1 MASKL
6 FVIVHAVTFEPEISY
21 DKEDTSQM
29 LLTDV
34 QVLDLFFRFAAVGQ
48 LLLLMLLLWRSKVMV
63 TKAAMSALLLCCI
76 AYILLT
82 APVDDVHY
90 GWLRPPLLLFTDLTA
105 YALLAVYWHAVHHQ
119 SLLVQLSGWLKV
131 MLSLW
136 LVWLGYFFLL
146 LQGKGMF
153 HDVHHAI
160 LLLVLVFI
168 VIDAFLGLSDDLVE
182 RRRRLRISIIAAGSA
197 YMALLTLLEFSPLA
211 IKDNG
216 LFSSVNAG
224 LLFTATTVIALY
236 RLAGFRSEQQSKPA
250 EPTRQIDAPVVQ
262 NESAEAKQLKNKM
275 AAGLYAINGLSIS
288 QLAAELGMPVYQ
300 LRQLINVELGFDN
313 FSQFVNSYRIP
324 AVCARLADPKD
335 NDKAVLTLALD
346 AGFNSIAPF
355 NRAFK
360 QSLGMT
366 PSQYRDQ
373 F

>member
-1 MASKL
+1 MQL
-6 FVIVHAVTFEPEISY
+6 N
-21 DKEDTSQM
+21 
-29 LLTDV
+29 DV
-34 QVLDLFFRFAAVGQ
+34 QMIDLFFRFATVGQ
-48 LLLLMLLLWRSKVMV
+48 LILIMLLLWRSKIIAA
-63 TKAAMSALLLCCI
+63 KAALSTLLLCCI
-76 AYILLT
+76 AYIALT

-90 GWLRPPLLLFTDLTA
+90 GWLRPPLLLLTDLTA
-105 YALLAVYWHAVHHQ
+105 YALLAVYWQAVHHQ
-119 SLLVQLSGWLKV
+119 SLLSQLSGWLKV

-146 LQGKGMF
+146 QQGKGMF

-160 LLLVLVFI
+160 LLLVLVFV

-182 RRRRLRISIIAAGSA
+182 RRRRLRISIIAAGGA

-224 LLFTATTVIALY
+224 LFFAASTVIALY

-250 EPTRQIDAPVVQ
+250 EPIRQINAPEVQ
-262 NESAEAKQLKNKM
+262 SESAEALQLKSKM
-275 AAGLYAINGLSIS
+275 AAGLYTINGLSIS

-313 FSQFVNSYRIP
+313 FSHFVNSYRIP

-335 NDKAVLTLALD
+335 SDKPVLTLALD

-366 PSQYRDQ
+366 PSQYRGQ

>member
-1 MASKL
+1 
-6 FVIVHAVTFEPEISY
+6 
-21 DKEDTSQM
+21 M

-48 LLLLMLLLWRSKVMV
+48 LILLMLLLWRSKVMV

-82 APVDDVHY
+82 APVDDIHY
-90 GWLRPPLLLFTDLTA
+90 GWLRPPLLFFTDLTA
-105 YALLAVYWHAVHHQ
+105 YALLAVYWHAVHNQ
-119 SLLVQLSGWLKV
+119 SLLSQLSGWLKV
-131 MLSLW
+131 MLGLW

-146 LQGKGMF
+146 LQGKGWF
-153 HDVHHAI
+153 HDIHHAV
-160 LLLVLVFI
+160 LLLVLAFV
-168 VIDAFLGLSDDLVE
+168 VIDAFTGLSDDLVE
-182 RRRRLRISIIAAGSA
+182 RRRRLRIGIIAAGGA
-197 YMALLTLLEFSPLA
+197 YMAVLTLLEFSPLA
-211 IKDNG
+211 IKDHG
-216 LFSSVNAG
+216 LFSSINAG
-224 LLFTATTVIALY
+224 LIFATTSLIAVY
-236 RLAGFRSEQQSKPA
+236 RLAGFRIEQQADAA
-250 EPTRQIDAPVVQ
+250 ELHNDNAAVRL
-262 NESAEAKQLKNKM
+262 LKNKM

-324 AVCARLADPKD
+324 AVCARLADAKD
-335 NDKAVLTLALD
+335 NDKPVLTLALE

-360 QSLGMT
+360 QSVGMT
-366 PSQYRDQ
+366 PSQYRAQ

>member
-1 MASKL
+1 
-6 FVIVHAVTFEPEISY
+6 
-21 DKEDTSQM
+21 M

-34 QVLDLFFRFAAVGQ
+34 QMLDLFFRFAAVGQ
-48 LLLLMLLLWRSKVMV
+48 LVLLMLLLWRSKAI
-63 TKAAMSALLLCCI
+63 AAKVALSTLLLCCI

-90 GWLRPPLLLFTDLTA
+90 GWLRPPLLLLTDLTA
-105 YALLAVYWHAVHHQ
+105 YTLLAVYWQAVHNQ
-119 SLLVQLSGWLKV
+119 SLLSQLSDWLKV
-131 MLSLW
+131 MLGLW

-146 LQGKGMF
+146 QQGKGMF

-160 LLLVLVFI
+160 LLLVLVFV
-168 VIDAFLGLSDDLVE
+168 VIDASLGLSDDLVE
-182 RRRRLRISIIAAGSA
+182 RRRRLRISIIAAGGA

-211 IKDNG
+211 IKDNM

-224 LLFTATTVIALY
+224 LLFVVTTVIAVY
-236 RLAGFRSEQQSKPA
+236 RLAGFRSEQQTNVA
-250 EPTRQIDAPVVQ
+250 EPTRQMDAPKVQ
-262 NESAEAKQLKNKM
+262 SESAETKQLKSKM
-275 AAGLYAINGLSIS
+275 AAGLYTINGLSIS
-288 QLAAELGMPVYQ
+288 QLAAELGIPVYQ

-313 FSQFVNSYRIP
+313 FSHFINSYRIP

-335 NDKAVLTLALD
+335 KDKPVLTLALD

-366 PSQYRDQ
+366 PSQYRAQ

>member
-1 MASKL
+1 
-6 FVIVHAVTFEPEISY
+6 
-21 DKEDTSQM
+21 M

-34 QVLDLFFRFAAVGQ
+34 QMLDLFFRFAAVGQ
-48 LLLLMLLLWRSKVMV
+48 LILLMLLLWRSKVIAA
-63 TKAAMSALLLCCI
+63 KAATNALLLCCS

-105 YALLAVYWHAVHHQ
+105 YALLAVYWQALHQQ
-119 SLLVQLSGWLKV
+119 SLLSQLSGWLKV

-136 LVWLGYFFLL
+136 LAWLGYFFLL
-146 LQGKGMF
+146 QQGKGWF
-153 HDVHHAI
+153 HDVHHGI
-160 LLLVLVFI
+160 LLVVLVFV
-168 VIDAFLGLSDDLVE
+168 VIDAFLGLSDDLVA
-182 RRRRLRISIIAAGSA
+182 RRRRLRMRIIAAGGV
-197 YMALLTLLEFSPLA
+197 YMALLTLLEFPPLA

-216 LFSSVNAG
+216 LFSSVNAA
-224 LLFTATTVIALY
+224 LHFAATTVIAVY

-250 EPTRQIDAPVVQ
+250 EPTRQMDAPEVQ
-262 NESAEAKQLKNKM
+262 SESDEALQLKSKM

-288 QLAAELGMPVYQ
+288 QLAVELGMPVYQ

-324 AVCARLADPKD
+324 AVCARLADAKH
-335 NDKAVLTLALD
+335 NDKPVLTLALE

-360 QSLGMT
+360 QSVGMT
-366 PSQYRDQ
+366 PSQYRAQ